1 MTFLFCVWVAL
12 SVSSP
17 LHYCYSL
24 MLSGS
29 ASCKDLSRI
38 LLFFFLNKVMPCF
51 HIMMKEKFHVWMLDE
66 TSDTRRLRNLSVE
79 YDTNDGLHTAGL
91 QSPNDLMHQSSDV
104 LKTCSSLIKLSL
116 RLIKS
121 RSAHM
126 FLHIFALLPWMYL
139 YNTIFAPLNMK
150 PQTRGGLA

>member
-1 MTFLFCVWVAL
+1 MFGCWMRRVIQEDSEICLQNMTL
-12 SVSSP
+12 
-17 LHYCYSL
+17 
-24 MLSGS
+24 
-29 ASCKDLSRI
+29 
-38 LLFFFLNKVMPCF
+38 
-51 HIMMKEKFHVWMLDE
+51 
-66 TSDTRRLRNLSVE
+66 
-79 YDTNDGLHTAGL
+79 NDGLHTAGL

-150 PQTRGGLA
+150 PQTRGGLAQLCIKTGGRGNSLVGWFYSDYVQDIFLSKCNVCLDLTLSSHCSQEIVVHNL